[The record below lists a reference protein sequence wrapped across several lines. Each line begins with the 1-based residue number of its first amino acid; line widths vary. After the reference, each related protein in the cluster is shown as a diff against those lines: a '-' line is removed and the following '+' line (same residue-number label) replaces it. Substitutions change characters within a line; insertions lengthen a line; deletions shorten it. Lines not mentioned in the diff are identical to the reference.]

1 MSPPTNEISEISDLT
16 QHFQLEN
23 RLEKLDINSNSST
36 NLQLI
41 DENARKAEIQK
52 ELEKHQR
59 FLRMAK
65 VTSLRSKDPNTQ
77 VGCVIVDKENCI
89 VSVGYNGFPIGVDDD
104 VFRWDKEDPEDNKHL
119 YVVHAEMNA
128 IINKRCAT
136 LHDCIVYVTLFP
148 CNKCAQML
156 IQSRVKKVYFLED
169 RDELPFRAS
178 KKMLDHAKLPY
189 EQIVMPRGKYVIEC

>member
-1 MSPPTNEISEISDLT
+1 MSPPTNEISEISDLP
-16 QHFQLEN
+16 QHLQLEN
-23 RLEKLDINSNSST
+23 RLEKLYINPNSST
-36 NLQLI
+36 NQQLI
-41 DENARKAEIQK
+41 DEDARKAENQ
-52 ELEKHQR
+52 LEKHQR

-136 LHDCIVYVTLFP
+136 LHDCTVYVTLFP

-178 KKMLDHAKLPY
+178 KKMLEHAKLPY

>member
-1 MSPPTNEISEISDLT
+1 MMLPSTSRDFSTDITND
-16 QHFQLEN
+16 F
-23 RLEKLDINSNSST
+23 KCLDTNLNNSNLSSRS
-36 NLQLI
+36 N
-41 DENARKAEIQK
+41 ENPTEINEE
-52 ELEKHQR
+52 ELERHQR

-77 VGCVIVDKENCI
+77 VGCVIVDKDNCI

-128 IINKRCAT
+128 IINKRCPT
-136 LHDCIVYVTLFP
+136 LHDCSVYVTLFP

-156 IQSRVKKVYFLED
+156 IQSRVKKVYYLED
-169 RDELPFRAS
+169 RDELAFRAS
-178 KKMLDHAKLPY
+178 KKMLDSSKLPY
-189 EQIVMPRGKYVIEC
+189 QQIAMPRGKFVIEL

>member
-1 MSPPTNEISEISDLT
+1 MAPNSAEYSDEPTSSLEE
-16 QHFQLEN
+16 FQLEN
-23 RLEKLDINSNSST
+23 RLEKIDINSNSTPSRS
-36 NLQLI
+36 
-41 DENARKAEIQK
+41 EK
-52 ELEKHQR
+52 EDEKHQR

-77 VGCVIVDKENCI
+77 VGCVIVDKEDCI
-89 VSVGYNGFPIGVDDD
+89 VSIGYNGFPIGVDDD

-136 LHDCIVYVTLFP
+136 LHDCTVYVTLFP
-148 CNKCAQML
+148 CNRCAQML

-169 RDELPFRAS
+169 RDELAFRAS

-189 EQIVMPRGKYVIEC
+189 EQIQMPRGKYEFEI